1 MFHLFQMNVIV
12 IGLSHHSSPVELRE
26 RFVFAEAKIPDA
38 LKSLRESGIADEA
51 VILSTCN
58 RVEIYAAT
66 SLEPARAFAELKNF
80 LTAFHGFTKTGEAQ
94 TDIRAQYSS
103 PSPRRGEGRG
113 EEAVFSSLDPRTP
126 ARSPLGRGEGV
137 EPVGSSRCDDR
148 TARRAVPTDIGDEL
162 YTLAEPQSLQHLF
175 KVACG
180 LDSMVLG
187 ETEILGQIKKAYAL
201 AYRHGH
207 TGARLNKAFQRA
219 FHVAKHIRTE
229 TNIQRGS
236 VSVASVAVELAEKI
250 FSSLAARE
258 VLVIGAGETSEK
270 TARALLSRGVRSIV
284 VANRS
289 YDRAVALAN
298 EFGGRAVQFDDWAGE
313 FQKIDIAISST
324 SAPHH
329 ILDRAK
335 LEPLM
340 KARQQRPLL
349 LIDIAVPRDI
359 DPEVNFLE
367 NVYLYNIDDLQAIAD
382 DYLKQRREEVA
393 RCEQI
398 IAEKVKTLLETRATM
413 SLPFDLRPMPSLNK
427 S

>member
-1 MFHLFQMNVIV
+1 MNLIV
-12 IGLSHHSSPVELRE
+12 IGLSHHTSPVELRE
-26 RFVFAEAKIPDA
+26 RFAFAESKIPDA
-38 LKSLRESGIADEA
+38 LKQLRENRIADEA

-66 SLEPARAFAELKNF
+66 QIESAKAFTELKQF
-80 LTAFHGFTKTGEAQ
+80 LKTFHGFEN
-94 TDIRAQYSS
+94 
-103 PSPRRGEGRG
+103 
-113 EEAVFSSLDPRTP
+113 SLN
-126 ARSPLGRGEGV
+126 
-137 EPVGSSRCDDR
+137 
-148 TARRAVPTDIGDEL
+148 DEI
-162 YTLAEPQSLQHLF
+162 YTLAEPHSLQHLF
-175 KVACG
+175 KVAGG

-187 ETEILGQIKKAYAL
+187 ETEILGQLKDAYAL
-201 AYRHGH
+201 AHQHKH
-207 TGARLNKAFQRA
+207 TGARLNKIFQRA
-219 FHVAKHIRTE
+219 FNVAKQIRTE

-250 FSSLAARE
+250 FSSLAERE

-270 TARALLSRGVRSIV
+270 VARALLSRGAKSII

-289 YDRAVALAN
+289 FERAEILAR
-298 EFGGRAVQFDDWAGE
+298 EFSGRAVQFDSWAEE

-340 KARQQRPLL
+340 KLRKNRPLL

-359 DPEVNFLE
+359 APEVNFLE

-382 DYLKQRREEVA
+382 DYLKLRKEEIV

-398 IAEKVKTLLETRATM
+398 IAEKVKPLLEAKNFQPQINT
-413 SLPFDLRPMPSLNK
+413 D
-427 S
+427 